1 MKILWVKAGGLVPPD
16 TGGKIRSYNIL
27 RQLARQHSITFFSFY
42 AAHDPDVHGELKH
55 MFDRVVTMP
64 LRIPAPKSFAEM
76 CDYAIR
82 LFSSEPYGITKYCRP
97 VVRGGL
103 RALLEQENYD
113 VILCDFMAA
122 AGVIPWDCATP
133 KVLFTHNVEA
143 TIWRRHYEVASN
155 VIWKAISWQE
165 WRKMEAAERRYL
177 RLADRVLAVS
187 ETDRDAFAA
196 FLNAE
201 KLTVIP
207 TGVDVEYFQPL
218 PGEETANSLV
228 FTGSMDWLPNEDAI
242 FYFTDAI
249 LPLIREHSPEV
260 FLDVVGRNPS
270 RKLQALAESEKSIR
284 LTGWVDDIRPFVGRG
299 SVCIVP
305 LRIGGGTRLKIF
317 EAMAMGKAVVSTSVG
332 AEGLAVRSGE
342 NIVLADTPNDFAQA
356 VISLLRDPGR
366 RQQLG
371 AAARTL
377 VQENYSWMIVAND
390 FARTLQ
396 EVIISSSARNVSRS

>member
-27 RQLARQHSITFFSFY
+27 PQLGVQHSIPFFSFY
-42 AAHDPDVHGELKH
+42 AAHNPDVHAELKH

-64 LRIPAPKSFAEM
+64 LRIPAAKSFAEL

-97 VVRGGL
+97 EVSRGL

-113 VILCDFMAA
+113 IILCDFMAA

-177 RLADRVLAVS
+177 RLADRVLAVA
-187 ETDRDAFAA
+187 ETDRDAFAT
-196 FLNAE
+196 FLDFE

-228 FTGSMDWLPNEDAI
+228 FTGSMDWLPEQDGI
-242 FYFTDAI
+242 FSFAATL
-249 LPLIREHSPEV
+249 LP
-260 FLDVVGRNPS
+260 
-270 RKLQALAESEKSIR
+270 
-284 LTGWVDDIRPFVGRG
+284 
-299 SVCIVP
+299 
-305 LRIGGGTRLKIF
+305 
-317 EAMAMGKAVVSTSVG
+317 
-332 AEGLAVRSGE
+332 
-342 NIVLADTPNDFAQA
+342 
-356 VISLLRDPGR
+356 
-366 RQQLG
+366 
-371 AAARTL
+371 
-377 VQENYSWMIVAND
+377 
-390 FARTLQ
+390 
-396 EVIISSSARNVSRS
+396 

>member
-42 AAHDPDVHGELKH
+42 AAHNPDVHAELKH

-97 VVRGGL
+97 EVRRGL
-103 RALLEQENYD
+103 RSLLEEENYD
-113 VILCDFMAA
+113 VILCDFMAV

-377 VQENYSWMIVAND
+377 VQEHYSWTIVAND
-390 FARTLQ
+390 FARALQ
-396 EVIISSSARNVSRS
+396 EVIMSSSARNISRS

>member
-42 AAHDPDVHGELKH
+42 AAHNPDVHAELKH

-64 LRIPAPKSFAEM
+64 LRIPAAKSFAEM

-97 VVRGGL
+97 EVGRGL
-103 RALLEQENYD
+103 RALLEQETYD
-113 VILCDFMAA
+113 IILCDFMAA

-187 ETDRDAFAA
+187 ETDRDAFAT
-196 FLNAE
+196 FLDFE

-218 PGEETANSLV
+218 PGEERANSLV

-242 FYFTDAI
+242 FYFADTI
-249 LPLIREHSPEV
+249 LPLMREHSPEV

-270 RKLQALAESEKSIR
+270 RKLQALAESEKNIR

-356 VISLLRDPGR
+356 VISLLRDPRR

-377 VQENYSWMIVAND
+377 VQENYSWTMVAND
-390 FARTLQ
+390 FASTLQ
-396 EVIISSSARNVSRS
+396 EVIISSSAGKVSRN

>member
-27 RQLARQHSITFFSFY
+27 RQLARRHSITFFSFY
-42 AAHDPDVHGELKH
+42 AAHNPDVHAELKH
-55 MFDRVVTMP
+55 LFDRVVTMP

-97 VVRGGL
+97 EVRRGL
-103 RALLEQENYD
+103 GTLLEQENYD

-122 AGVIPWDCATP
+122 AGVIPWDRATP

-187 ETDRDAFAA
+187 ETDRDAFAT
-196 FLNAE
+196 FLDLE

-228 FTGSMDWLPNEDAI
+228 FTGSMDWLPNQDAI
-242 FYFTDAI
+242 FYFADAI

-270 RKLQALAESEKSIR
+270 RKLQALAESEKRIR

-356 VISLLRDPGR
+356 VISLLRDRAR

-377 VQENYSWMIVAND
+377 VQEHYSWTIVAND
-390 FARTLQ
+390 FARALQ

>member
-27 RQLARQHSITFFSFY
+27 RQLARQHSITLFSFY
-42 AAHDPDVHGELKH
+42 AAHNPDVHAELKH

-76 CDYAIR
+76 CDYALR

-97 VVRGGL
+97 EVRRGL
-103 RALLEQENYD
+103 RALLEEENYD

-242 FYFTDAI
+242 FYFADAV

-270 RKLQALAESEKSIR
+270 RKLRALAESEKSIR
-284 LTGWVDDIRPFVGRG
+284 LTGWVDDIRPFVGRA

-356 VISLLRDPGR
+356 VISLLRDPRR

-377 VQENYSWMIVAND
+377 VQENYSWTIVAND
-390 FARTLQ
+390 FASALQ
-396 EVIISSSARNVSRS
+396 EVIISSSAGNVLRN

>member
-42 AAHDPDVHGELKH
+42 AAHNPDVHAELKH

-64 LRIPAPKSFAEM
+64 LRIPAPKSLAEM
-76 CDYAIR
+76 CNYAVR

-97 VVRGGL
+97 EVRRRL
-103 RALLEQENYD
+103 RSLLEEENYD
-113 VILCDFMAA
+113 VILCDFMAV

-196 FLNAE
+196 FLSAE

-218 PGEETANSLV
+218 AGEETANSLV

-242 FYFTDAI
+242 LYFADAI

-356 VISLLRDPGR
+356 VISLLRDPRR

-377 VQENYSWMIVAND
+377 VQENYSWTIVAND

-396 EVIISSSARNVSRS
+396 EVIKSSSARNVSRN